1 MWWRL
6 HYGGRGGSVSL
17 AVSAADI
24 ALHDL
29 LARRLGVPLWRLLG
43 GFDAA
48 VPCYAGGIDL
58 EFTLDAL
65 LKQTDD
71 NLDKGFRAIKMK
83 VGRARLSEDAERV
96 KAMRA
101 HLGADFPL
109 MADANMRWTVD
120 ELIRAARAFRD
131 SNLIWLEEP
140 TIPDD
145 VAGHAR
151 IVREGGVPIAT
162 GENLHT
168 LHEFTQM
175 IAAGG
180 VTFPEPDVTNCGGIT
195 VFMKVAH
202 LAEAYNLPVTSHG
215 AHDLTVH
222 LLAALPNRSYLEVHG
237 FGLDRYIERPIVIR
251 DGVALAPDTPGHGV
265 AFDWK
270 ALEKV
275 RAGGTLMTDTRPFD
289 PALFR
294 ADAIAS
300 RHRATQRADDPVAD
314 RPLPEWWVLG
324 AETFRAAR
332 RRGEGPFPRAG
343 DVASGAHL
351 HDHRQGRQ
359 RNSVA
364 RDRPGQSARHLSAY
378 PRRRLGAWRR
388 RHAGPDAGAHR
399 RQHRPGGGQRGISAG
414 SGASVSG
421 RPGRLRGRRGVAGAE
436 RQEGIRHR
444 RADHWRRVRLAAICR
459 RSPSCACAIVT
470 VTPDSA
476 APIWFMAPSI

>member
-1 MWWRL
+1 MKLTSLDTALYRIELPVPLSDSTHGTMTHFELVTVRLRDSDGAEGVGYTYTTGSGGAAVHALIDRGLRPVLIDADADLIEALWHKMWWRL

-29 LARRLGVPLWRLLG
+29 LARRLGIPLWRLLG
-43 GFDAA
+43 GFDPA

-65 LKQTDD
+65 LKQTDG

-83 VGRARLSEDAERV
+83 VGRARLSEDTERV
-96 KAMRA
+96 MAMRA

-120 ELIRAARAFRD
+120 QSIRAARAFRD
-131 SNLIWLEEP
+131 SNLTWLEEP

-145 VAGHAR
+145 VAGHTR

-175 IAAGG
+175 IAAGA

-237 FGLDRYIERPIVIR
+237 FGLDRYIERPIVISE
-251 DGVALAPDTPGHGV
+251 GVARAPDTLGHGV

-275 RAGGTLMTDTRPFD
+275 REGGTP
-289 PALFR
+289 
-294 ADAIAS
+294 
-300 RHRATQRADDPVAD
+300 
-314 RPLPEWWVLG
+314 
-324 AETFRAAR
+324 
-332 RRGEGPFPRAG
+332 
-343 DVASGAHL
+343 
-351 HDHRQGRQ
+351 
-359 RNSVA
+359 
-364 RDRPGQSARHLSAY
+364 
-378 PRRRLGAWRR
+378 
-388 RHAGPDAGAHR
+388 
-399 RQHRPGGGQRGISAG
+399 
-414 SGASVSG
+414 
-421 RPGRLRGRRGVAGAE
+421 
-436 RQEGIRHR
+436 
-444 RADHWRRVRLAAICR
+444 
-459 RSPSCACAIVT
+459 
-470 VTPDSA
+470 
-476 APIWFMAPSI
+476 